1 MATTTD
7 NNVNRD
13 AGLNLGLHPAMEV
26 SLVVPEEARTLC
38 GLAVLV
44 PKEGDRPAKK
54 CAFGGLIMIDS
65 KYYGLVARHPFQESG
80 DVGSPSNDGG
90 NGGDGDGDSG
100 YNGSGDEN
108 EPPGL
113 DLEGGEQ
120 AEQALHQPGVDVPES
135 SIEVEEPVDADL
147 SQAPPTN
154 CTSWK
159 VQVLV
164 PSTVDAT
171 EAATKDFDWALLDL
185 SQVLDLDIKWPFLL
199 NRVQNHVIRRI
210 DSRTGDYEGR
220 VDVVCANNRFIPAYL
235 TQWRASLNIQGSSY
249 DVRPIQLGRPL
260 CELNSQLLPTW
271 LIFCKLPTWLA
282 HG

>member
-185 SQVLDLDIKWPFLL
+185 SQLQNTDIWAKVLML
-199 NRVQNHVIRRI
+199 NRVDDHVIRRI
-210 DSRTGDYEGR
+210 DDQHWCFEGQ
-220 VDVVCANNRFIPAYL
+220 VSVVCGENRSIPGYL
-235 TQWRASLNIQGSSY
+235 HPLSVSRDFRGSSF
-249 DVRPIQLGRPL
+249 DVRSVVLERPSR
-260 CELNSQLLPTW
+260 ELKFQ
-271 LIFCKLPTWLA
+271 FFY
-282 HG
+282 